1 MDIKL
6 GKSGS
11 IWLHQKGQR
20 LSVVGE
26 GLIFFLKSPMGF
38 IVIHNLFQE
47 YFFSQSA
54 F

>member
-6 GKSGS
+6 GKSSG
-11 IWLHQKGQR
+11 IWLHQKGQQ

-26 GLIFFLKSPMGF
+26 GFIFFLRALWVF

-47 YFFSQSA
+47 YFFN
-54 F
+54 